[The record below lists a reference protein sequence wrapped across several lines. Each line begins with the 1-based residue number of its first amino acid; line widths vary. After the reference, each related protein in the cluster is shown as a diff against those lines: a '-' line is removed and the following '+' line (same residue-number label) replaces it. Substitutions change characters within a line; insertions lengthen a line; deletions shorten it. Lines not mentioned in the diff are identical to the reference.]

1 MIVPPVADII
11 EEPAPDE
18 RVSFTVLCKP
28 ASGISLDEFRQWLV
42 IESLDRVEASS
53 VRRLLPEPE
62 TLPHVASQL
71 RAHGF
76 EVFDIPGAVV
86 VSARGRVDRFKEIFG
101 GHLVRLT
108 REVLRS
114 DQREESRGDQREVL
128 RREQREVLH
137 DGHPEVLRDGY
148 RRRTM
153 TKVVLQPGTEL
164 PPPEKIEGALLIT
177 IAEPPLLAKPRTHH
191 TATATAAL
199 DYCLRLPTG
208 VARITKASKVHR
220 HRTSGH
226 PANGHGV
233 TVAVIDEGF
242 AHHSFFTK
250 RPYEII
256 REAAP
261 DTNSPEIDPDGHGT
275 AVLASFLSCAPG
287 ATVHAVKF
295 DDIAIALTFA
305 INIPDVRVISTT
317 WYYAPPKFDSSEYGI
332 RLQIAQAVALKGIT
346 FFVATGND
354 VGESFPAIAP
364 EVIAVGGVSVDSHSK
379 LKAWD
384 GSSSFRSAFGRAA
397 PDLCGVASQIHM
409 PVPPE
414 LEPGKKNPFECGD
427 GGTSLASAQVAAI
440 ATLLIQKQPSLTP
453 AGVRTV
459 LASKGTDVKKGKSAT
474 GDSADDGPDFA
485 TGGGLV
491 NALKAWLSV

>member
-1 MIVPPVADII
+1 MIVPPPVADII

-53 VRRLLPEPE
+53 VRRLLPEPQ

-76 EVFDIPGAVV
+76 EVFDIPGSVV
-86 VSARGRVDRFKEIFG
+86 VFARGRVDRFEEIFG
-101 GHLVRLT
+101 GHLVRMT

-114 DQREESRGDQREVL
+114 DQRKELRGDQREVL
-128 RREQREVLH
+128 HGGHREA
-137 DGHPEVLRDGY
+137 LRGGY

-164 PPPEKIEGALLIT
+164 PPPERIEGALLIS

-191 TATATAAL
+191 TTTATAI
-199 DYCLRLPTG
+199 DYCLSLPTS

-226 PANGHGV
+226 PATGHGV
-233 TVAVIDEGF
+233 TVAVIDTGF

-250 RPYEII
+250 HPYKIT

-261 DTNSPEIDPDGHGT
+261 DADSPEIDLLEHGT
-275 AVLASFLSCAPG
+275 PVLANFLACAPG
-287 ATVHAVKF
+287 ATVHAIKF
-295 DDIAIALTFA
+295 NDIAIAIGFA
-305 INIPDVRVISTT
+305 ANLPDVKVISITSFH
-317 WYYAPPKFDSSEYGI
+317 APPKFDSSEFGE
-332 RLQIAQAVALKGIT
+332 RFQIAQAVALKGIT
-346 FFVATGND
+346 VVVAAGD
-354 VGESFPAIAP
+354 HCGESFPATLP
-364 EVIAVGGVSVDSHSK
+364 EVIAVGGVSVDSNSK
-379 LKAWD
+379 LTAWNQ
-384 GSSSFRSAFGRAA
+384 SPSFRSAFGRVA
-397 PDLCGVASQIHM
+397 PDLCGVASHIHM
-409 PVPPE
+409 PIPQT
-414 LEPGKKNPFECGD
+414 EPGKKNPWECTD
-427 GGTSLASAQVAAI
+427 GGTSTAAPQVAAI

-459 LASKGTDVKKGKSAT
+459 LASQGTDVKKGKSFT
-474 GDSADDGPDFA
+474 GDCADDGPDLA